1 MVDAGPQGAT
11 VDGGW
16 LARKK
21 LPPAGVITKL
31 ALLVG
36 AAGLLLTTAARAS
49 AGRYQKPE
57 RIERRPDRP
66 IIAGRRRGRY
76 R

>member
-1 MVDAGPQGAT
+1 

-16 LARKK
+16 LARKT